1 MFQKLLAFNLFNLHL
16 IYWWQDVVTDKTE
29 SKQAEKYL
37 VHFYLTLQIIAP

>member
-16 IYWWQDVVTDKTE
+16 IYWWQDVVTDKKE

-37 VHFYLTLQIIAP
+37 GHFSLTLQIIAP